1 MPLVLSAPPD
11 PEDPAYQH
19 LERLVNFG
27 VHGALFAALN
37 SGLWVWQG
45 LRHPFAHLAWFTAAW
60 AVLLLVHLGWVLS
73 LRPAK
78 ND

>member
-1 MPLVLSAPPD
+1 LSAPPD

-37 SGLWVWQG
+37 SGLWVLQG
-45 LRHPFAHLAWFTAAW
+45 LRHPFPQLAWFTGAW
-60 AVLLLVHLGWVLS
+60 GLLLLLHLFYVLR

-78 ND
+78 TG